1 MSPTARAQQQARPQ
15 PASPTATVTGASPG
29 KTAVDQM
36 AAGRGVSRRALI
48 ANAALAGTAVLAAPA
63 LRHAVTRA
71 ATDEPPF
78 TGQLDEPIVARVL
91 DPRTGVIDIF
101 FGEEHIVL
109 RDRAIAARLAK
120 AVS

>member
-1 MSPTARAQQQARPQ
+1 MPKTATSPTAGSQ
-15 PASPTATVTGASPG
+15 PASPTPTVTGATPG
-29 KTAVDQM
+29 ETAVGQTE
-36 AAGRGVSRRALI
+36 APGVSRRALI
-48 ANAALAGTAVLAAPA
+48 ANAALAGTAVIAAPV
-63 LRHAVTRA
+63 LRHAVARA
-71 ATDEPPF
+71 TTDEPPF
-78 TGQLDEPIVARVL
+78 MGQLDEPIVARVL

>member
-1 MSPTARAQQQARPQ
+1 MSRPESPTRSITGP
-15 PASPTATVTGASPG
+15 PAGETETHETA
-29 KTAVDQM
+29 
-36 AAGRGVSRRALI
+36 AAPGVSRRNLI
-48 ANAALAGTAVLAAPA
+48 ANAVLAGTAVVAAPV
-63 LRHAVTRA
+63 LGRAVQS
-71 ATDEPPF
+71 ATIDEPPF
-78 TGQLDEPIVARVL
+78 TGRLDEPLVARVL

>member
-1 MSPTARAQQQARPQ
+1 MSRTAT
-15 PASPTATVTGASPG
+15 SPTATVTGASPG
-29 KTAVDQM
+29 ETAVDE
-36 AAGRGVSRRALI
+36 RPGVSRRALI

-71 ATDEPPF
+71 GTDEPPF

-120 AVS
+120 AVG